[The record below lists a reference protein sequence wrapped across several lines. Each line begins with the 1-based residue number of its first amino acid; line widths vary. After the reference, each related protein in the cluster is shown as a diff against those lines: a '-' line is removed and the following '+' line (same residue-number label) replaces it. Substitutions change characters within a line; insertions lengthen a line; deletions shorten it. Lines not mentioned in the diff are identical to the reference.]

1 MRQKAMADR
10 QHFKVIAYKKA
21 IKSIEDYFVGIDI
34 ISIEDVMDVPNIGV
48 KIQEKIAKIL
58 DYGFLPAAEEV
69 RNDPRVILINEI
81 TKIYGIGPAKAK
93 QLVDTHNIFSLE
105 DLILRQDTLLN
116 SKQRLGIQYYKDI
129 SKRIPRKEID
139 KHKSFLREVLR
150 TIDSRANLIV
160 VGSYLREEKTSGDI
174 DILLYHSEDDKTL
187 FKQFIEVLKRLDYIT
202 AELLFGK
209 KKFAGMV
216 KLDKYKYN
224 RRLDVLFTPINE
236 LPFAQLYF
244 TGSGSFNVLMRR
256 IATEKGY
263 KLNEKAITRINPGV
277 RNPATV
283 SFATEKD
290 IFEFLGIQYLKPSQR
305 KPKNIRLL

>member
-1 MRQKAMADR
+1 
-10 QHFKVIAYKKA
+10 
-21 IKSIEDYFVGIDI
+21 
-34 ISIEDVMDVPNIGV
+34 
-48 KIQEKIAKIL
+48 
-58 DYGFLPAAEEV
+58 
-69 RNDPRVILINEI
+69 
-81 TKIYGIGPAKAK
+81 
-93 QLVDTHNIFSLE
+93 
-105 DLILRQDTLLN
+105 
-116 SKQRLGIQYYKDI
+116 
-129 SKRIPRKEID
+129 
-139 KHKSFLREVLR
+139 
-150 TIDSRANLIV
+150 
-160 VGSYLREEKTSGDI
+160 
-174 DILLYHSEDDKTL
+174 
-187 FKQFIEVLKRLDYIT
+187 
-202 AELLFGK
+202 
-209 KKFAGMV
+209 MV

-244 TGSGSFNVLMRR
+244 TGSGNFNVLMRR